1 MDAKEFSK
9 EWFEDASK
17 EWRSNKRKM
26 KGGIYRYTC
35 EHTYTHGKKCRR
47 DVFLKYAYCRQHWA
61 KYQVLTEP
69 IRYDNISTEQKSSLS
84 QTTSNSPTYS

>member
-1 MDAKEFSK
+1 MEPKEFSK
-9 EWFEDASK
+9 EWFDDTSK

-35 EHTYTHGKKCRR
+35 EHTYTHGKKCGR

-61 KYQVLTEP
+61 KY
-69 IRYDNISTEQKSSLS
+69 YNISTEQKSSLS
-84 QTTSNSPTYS
+84 QTTSKLPTYS